1 MRAGEER
8 YREAHILGEEV
19 GEEGHR
25 ETRRRH
31 VGFDCIHPPTQ
42 TEAMLGLG
50 QASASLPAP
59 VFFHKSSLLC
69 DPVFTLRLL
78 CEKVSPGLKRDYI
91 YI

>member
-8 YREAHILGEEV
+8 DREAHILGEEV

-42 TEAMLGLG
+42 AEAMLDLG
-50 QASASLPAP
+50 QASASLHAP
-59 VFFHKSSLLC
+59 VFFHKSSWLY
-69 DPVFTLRLL
+69 DPMFALSAFV
-78 CEKVSPGLKRDYI
+78 
-91 YI
+91 